1 MLDNAPLYPGDG
13 NIFSSNPAGLNKVF
27 KTNGFGIS
35 KRTGM
40 SLDGEKITGVKVLN
54 ISEESVEALEKM
66 VDNAIQEIRGKGLEI
81 MDIQTSPDYLIMIL
95 RKK

>member
-1 MLDNAPLYPGDG
+1 MG
-13 NIFSSNPAGLNKVF
+13 IFFLQTRQDLNKVF
-27 KTNGFGIS
+27 KTNGFGLS

-66 VDNAIQEIRGKGLEI
+66 VDNAIQEIRGRGLEI
-81 MDIQTSPDYLIMIL
+81 MDIQTSPDYLFMIL

>member
-1 MLDNAPLYPGDG
+1 
-13 NIFSSNPAGLNKVF
+13 
-27 KTNGFGIS
+27 
-35 KRTGM
+35 M

>member
-1 MLDNAPLYPGDG
+1 
-13 NIFSSNPAGLNKVF
+13 
-27 KTNGFGIS
+27 
-35 KRTGM
+35 M

-66 VDNAIQEIRGKGLEI
+66 VDNAIQEIRGRGLEI
-81 MDIQTSPDYLIMIL
+81 MDIQTSPDYLFMIL

>member
-1 MLDNAPLYPGDG
+1 
-13 NIFSSNPAGLNKVF
+13 
-27 KTNGFGIS
+27 
-35 KRTGM
+35 M

-66 VDNAIQEIRGKGLEI
+66 VDNAIQEIRGRGLEI

>member
-1 MLDNAPLYPGDG
+1 
-13 NIFSSNPAGLNKVF
+13 
-27 KTNGFGIS
+27 
-35 KRTGM
+35 M

-66 VDNAIQEIRGKGLEI
+66 VDKAIQEIRGKGLEI

>member
-1 MLDNAPLYPGDG
+1 MPRCTRVMGMFFLQTRQD
-13 NIFSSNPAGLNKVF
+13 LNKVF
-27 KTNGFGIS
+27 KTNEFGLS

-66 VDNAIQEIRGKGLEI
+66 VDNAIQEIRGRGLEI